1 MAIESAHR
9 SSVSLKL
16 NAGFRAGDSGMITKT
31 CSLGKIVHGAD
42 KNKIM
47 SVVGTLLPCLV
58 HPMYRVERREITVI
72 EN

>member
-1 MAIESAHR
+1 MAIESAY
-9 SSVSLKL
+9 SSAVNLKL
-16 NAGFRAGDSGMITKT
+16 NTGFTGSGGMKT
-31 CSLGKIVHGAD
+31 ATVSLGRLVYAAD
-42 KNKIM
+42 KDKIM

>member
-1 MAIESAHR
+1 MAIESPR
-9 SSVSLKL
+9 SSTVHLRL
-16 NAGFRAGDSGMITKT
+16 NTGLNGSGGIKT
-31 CSLGKIVHGAD
+31 ATISLGKIMYAAD

-58 HPMYRVERREITVI
+58 HPMYRVERREITTI